1 MSWLNSADMNAEV
14 HLSFQIKVFS
24 GYTARNGT
32 AEAYG
37 SSVFSF
43 FLRKF
48 HTAFH
53 SGCAN

>member
-14 HLSFQIKVFS
+14 HVSLQIKVFS

-43 FLRKF
+43 F
-48 HTAFH
+48 
-53 SGCAN
+53 